1 MKTDK
6 KQGEAADDSSQAEQ
20 LTTENERL
28 RRELGIEKAKRLIT
42 NELTAAGAR
51 SPELLFGTL
60 VESIEFDEKGEPANT
75 ATLVGGLKTKHPEQF
90 GTQTASID
98 AGAGMTAKPALT
110 REALGRMKPAEIA
123 KLDWAAVR
131 EVLSQNN

>member
-6 KQGEAADDSSQAEQ
+6 KQDESADESSQTEQ
-20 LTTENERL
+20 LTNENERL

-42 NELTAAGAR
+42 TELTLAGAR

-60 VESIEFDEKGEPANT
+60 TERLEFDDNGEPANT
-75 ATLVGGLKTKHPEQF
+75 AGLVADFKSRHPEQF

-98 AGAGMTAKPALT
+98 AGAGTTAKPALT